1 MTRSSAIAIRN
12 RLIHGYEDVDL
23 DIVWKTVN
31 EDLPR
36 LIVEL
41 EKVIKG

>member
-1 MTRSSAIAIRN
+1 MTRSSAIATRN